1 MGEGI
6 YSIGNPH
13 LIVLVDREYLFGK
26 VGLSA
31 PNTFDSPSL
40 QQRNVPL
47 RLVLMIAF
55 HPFNEISS
63 AGAMNC
69 PPALFTKKSREPNRE
84 IAVDMRLSTWKC
96 KHIQFNSIQFN
107 IFYCPLMITY
117 MMCMVYNPYLDH
129 GTLTN
134 KINNR

>member
-6 YSIGNPH
+6 YRERNPH
-13 LIVLVDREYLFGK
+13 LIGLVDQEYLFGK
-26 VGLSA
+26 VGHSA
-31 PNTFDSPSL
+31 SNTFDSPSL

-84 IAVDMRLSTWKC
+84 IAVDIKVSTLK
-96 KHIQFNSIQFN
+96 
-107 IFYCPLMITY
+107 
-117 MMCMVYNPYLDH
+117 
-129 GTLTN
+129 
-134 KINNR
+134 